1 MSKIC
6 SFSMFVLIL
15 LVALSLPKCLM
26 GQRGV
31 APRDLWC
38 VAKNNAADQAL
49 QEAINWACGQGGAN
63 CGPIQQG
70 GACYDSND
78 IQRTASWAFNDY
90 YLKNGLTD
98 DACYFS
104 NTAALTSLNPSN
116 WILYISELNRI
127 LGFVSFL
134 GFWICKVLINANFL
148 PGEKITLAN
157 NEDLHSIVQHFAT
170 CTDPQHTLLFVF
182 LRVDI
187 DTCGV
192 DSVVQ
197 PIGE

>member
-1 MSKIC
+1 
-6 SFSMFVLIL
+6 
-15 LVALSLPKCLM
+15 M

-116 WILYISELNRI
+116 WILYIFELNII
-127 LGFVSFL
+127 LGSFL
-134 GFWICKVLINANFL
+134 FLVSGSVRFEVWLVVVGVSCIFVIALLIL
-148 PGEKITLAN
+148 
-157 NEDLHSIVQHFAT
+157 D
-170 CTDPQHTLLFVF
+170 
-182 LRVDI
+182 
-187 DTCGV
+187 
-192 DSVVQ
+192 
-197 PIGE
+197 

>member
-1 MSKIC
+1 MSKLC
-6 SFSMFVLIL
+6 SFSMFVLVL

-78 IQRTASWAFNDY
+78 MQRTASWAFNDY

-116 WILYISELNRI
+116 WILYIFELNII
-127 LGFVSFL
+127 LGSFL
-134 GFWICKVLINANFL
+134 FLVSGSVRFEVWLVVVGVSCIFVIALLIL
-148 PGEKITLAN
+148 
-157 NEDLHSIVQHFAT
+157 D
-170 CTDPQHTLLFVF
+170 
-182 LRVDI
+182 
-187 DTCGV
+187 
-192 DSVVQ
+192 
-197 PIGE
+197 

>member
-104 NTAALTSLNPSN
+104 NTAALTSLNPSFDKCKFPSSLSVN
-116 WILYISELNRI
+116 NGSIYASTGTIQMGPDNADLSSSNRAGGTWFFP
-127 LGFVSFL
+127 LFTSY
-134 GFWICKVLINANFL
+134 
-148 PGEKITLAN
+148 
-157 NEDLHSIVQHFAT
+157 
-170 CTDPQHTLLFVF
+170 LFVVF
-182 LRVDI
+182 TWLI
-187 DTCGV
+187 HWH
-192 DSVVQ
+192 
-197 PIGE
+197 

>member
-1 MSKIC
+1 MSKLC
-6 SFSMFVLIL
+6 SFSMFVLVL

-78 IQRTASWAFNDY
+78 MQRTASWAFNDY

-116 WILYISELNRI
+116 WILYIFELNII
-127 LGFVSFL
+127 LGFDK
-134 GFWICKVLINANFL
+134 CKFPSSLSVNNGSIYASTGTIQMGPDNADLSSSSNRVGGTWFL
-148 PGEKITLAN
+148 PLFT
-157 NEDLHSIVQHFAT
+157 SY
-170 CTDPQHTLLFVF
+170 LFVVF
-182 LRVDI
+182 TWLI
-187 DTCGV
+187 H
-192 DSVVQ
+192 
-197 PIGE
+197 